1 MSDDSVGDGHTLP
14 SWSRITAYDQ
24 GSVDEPRAGG
34 VSRLRPYVMTSGQVT
49 PVDDTLEIEAQIL
62 TTDLGITFQAGV
74 AFERRDI
81 LALCST
87 PMSVAEVASKLSLH
101 IGVTRVLVAELAAVG
116 YLSIQRPGP
125 RLFEDVSLIERVI
138 RGLES
143 IH

>member
-1 MSDDSVGDGHTLP
+1 
-14 SWSRITAYDQ
+14 
-24 GSVDEPRAGG
+24 

-101 IGVTRVLVAELAAVG
+101 IGVTRVLVTELAAVG